1 MKKTFLSITMFL
13 FLVGGNSLYVRIE
26 PEKRVLAKRE
36 ISLEKRYSN
45 AFVNDV
51 FKDNI
56 LLTMAYLR
64 NKDLTAKDINWDEVR
79 KPFHY
84 ELVLQ
89 PTEAFAFH
97 GDALKE
103 YKDAVIQTTNAN
115 FNAQDGFK
123 SDGYL
128 FGDGVCHLA
137 SLINW
142 VGQDANLD
150 VKSPTNHDFAT
161 IPEIPRKYGT
171 SIYFNPGS
179 SGANAVQNL
188 YVRNNRSN
196 PIVLVFDYENNTLKL
211 TILELAKNPEMT

>member
-1 MKKTFLSITMFL
+1 MFL
-13 FLVGGNSLYVRIE
+13 FLVGGNSLYARIE

-36 ISLEKRYSN
+36 ISLAKRYGN

-64 NKDLTAKDINWDEVR
+64 NKDLSKEAIDWNEVR

-84 ELVLQ
+84 ELTLQ
-89 PTEAFAFH
+89 PGEAFAFH
-97 GDALKE
+97 SDALKE

-142 VGQDANLD
+142 VGQDAGLD
-150 VKSPTNHDFAT
+150 VTSPTNHNFAA
-161 IPEIPRKYGT
+161 IPEIPKQYGT
-171 SIYFNPGS
+171 AIYFNPGS
-179 SGANAVQNL
+179 SGANALQNL
-188 YVRNNRSN
+188 YVRNNLSN
-196 PIVLVFDYENNTLKL
+196 PIVLVFDYDNNILKL

>member
-1 MKKTFLSITMFL
+1 MFL
-13 FLVGGNSLYVRIE
+13 FLVGGNSLHARIE
-26 PEKRVLAKRE
+26 PETRVLAKRE
-36 ISLEKRYSN
+36 ISLVKRYGN
-45 AFVNDV
+45 TFVNDV

-64 NKDLTAKDINWDEVR
+64 NKDLSKDAIDWNEVR

-84 ELVLQ
+84 ELPLQ
-89 PTEAFAFH
+89 AGEAFAFH
-97 GDALKE
+97 SDALKE
-103 YKDAVIQTTNAN
+103 YKDAVIRTTNAN

-142 VGQDANLD
+142 VGQDAGLD
-150 VKSPTNHDFAT
+150 VTSPTNHNFAV
-161 IPEIPRKYGT
+161 IPEIPKQYGT
-171 SIYFNPGS
+171 AIYFNPGS
-179 SGANAVQNL
+179 SGANALQNL
-188 YVRNNRSN
+188 YVRNNLSN
-196 PIVLVFDYENNTLKL
+196 PIVLVFDYDNNILKL